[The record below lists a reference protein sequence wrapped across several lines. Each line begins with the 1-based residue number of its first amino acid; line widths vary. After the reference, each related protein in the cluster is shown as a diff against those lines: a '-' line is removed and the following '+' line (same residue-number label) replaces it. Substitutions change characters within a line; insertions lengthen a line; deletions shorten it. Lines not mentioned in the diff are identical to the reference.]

1 MPTHGA
7 ALRTP
12 TDDSQAMWRVAQEAQ
27 SLRDTLTVYRDGA
40 SALAARVTAL
50 RAEVARLRDTLR
62 ADRVRRGIA
71 TIEVDVELDEYAP
84 GLVGAIL
91 LAELDGVLPP
101 RLLEDAQLV
110 ATELAAGSV
119 RRCSATPGAQG
130 VLRVECTD
138 TELRVGIEDCGA
150 GNPAAGGWD
159 ADGLHESIVERLS
172 ERWGMELTSA
182 GRNTVWAVLVDDAP
196 RE

>member
-1 MPTHGA
+1 
-7 ALRTP
+7 
-12 TDDSQAMWRVAQEAQ
+12 MWRVAQEAQ

-50 RAEVARLRDTLR
+50 RAEVVRLRDALR
-62 ADRVRRGIA
+62 ADRARRGVA

-84 GLVGAIL
+84 GLVGAIV
-91 LAELDGVLPP
+91 LAELDGTVPP
-101 RLLEDAQLV
+101 RMLEDAQLV
-110 ATELAAGSV
+110 ASELAAGSV
-119 RRCSATPGAQG
+119 RRCSASPGAQG

-150 GNPAAGGWD
+150 QNPAAGGWD
-159 ADGLHESIVERLS
+159 ADGLYESIVERLS

>member
-7 ALRTP
+7 ALRTS
-12 TDDSQAMWRVAQEAQ
+12 TDDSQAMWRVAHEAQ